1 MSSIPTLPLGATT
14 IAPLAPLRLLPA
26 PASGAPA
33 VAMPLPVSEPLAA
46 PPSSGAA
53 GPSGG
58 LPANLG
64 ESASMRADQV
74 FMARQMAWPVL
85 DGAALASAW
94 RTMVRNYAAQ
104 LATLQQQGRAQFM
117 PGSLLMSG
125 VQQALQASTVAQ
137 PATLLWHPEAWRFVL
152 PGAGGQQLALRLL
165 TGLPDPP
172 PSRRRRAKAA
182 LRLDVML
189 ADGSRATVQL
199 ELMEGVVMEL
209 AAEHPRAV
217 ALLRH
222 ALPALK
228 EAIETAGLRLVR
240 ASVRQGIW
248 PGKPLQQYSSQVSA
262 ALPPA
267 LFRAMAEVALLLAK
281 TTRTEPAT
289 TVRFTENPLPGTMPY
304 AEDGFG

>member
-1 MSSIPTLPLGATT
+1 MSTIPSQPRGAAT
-14 IAPLAPLRLLPA
+14 IAPLAPVTLLPA
-26 PASGAPA
+26 PVAGAAAPGL
-33 VAMPLPVSEPLAA
+33 PLPAAQEALPA
-46 PPSSGAA
+46 PPSSG
-53 GPSGG
+53 
-58 LPANLG
+58 LPANLS

-74 FMARQMAWPVL
+74 FMARQLAWPVL

-94 RTMVRNYAAQ
+94 RAMVRTYAAQ
-104 LATLQQQGRAQFM
+104 LANLQQQGRAQFV
-117 PGSLLMSG
+117 PGNLLMSG
-125 VQQALQASTVAQ
+125 VQQAMQASTVQ
-137 PATLLWHPEAWRFVL
+137 QQATLLWHPEAWRFVL

-172 PSRRRRAKAA
+172 PSRRQRAKAA
-182 LRLDVML
+182 LRLDVVL
-189 ADGSRATVQL
+189 ADGSHATVQL
-199 ELMEGVVMEL
+199 ELVEGVVMEL

-262 ALPPA
+262 ALPPP
-267 LFRAMAEVALLLAK
+267 LFRAMAEVALLLAR

-289 TVRFTENPLPGTMPY
+289 TVRFTEGPVAGMMPY
-304 AEDGFG
+304 GEEGFR

>member
-1 MSSIPTLPLGATT
+1 MSTIPSQPLGAST
-14 IAPLAPLRLLPA
+14 IVPLAPVTLLPA
-26 PASGAPA
+26 PVAGAAAPGLPLPAAEKVAAPA
-33 VAMPLPVSEPLAA
+33 AAA
-46 PPSSGAA
+46 PA
-53 GPSGG
+53 G
-58 LPANLG
+58 LPANLT
-64 ESASMRADQV
+64 ESASMRSDQV
-74 FMARQMAWPVL
+74 FMARQLAWPVL

-94 RTMVRNYAAQ
+94 RAMVRTYAAQ

-117 PGSLLMSG
+117 PGNLLMSG
-125 VQQALQASTVAQ
+125 VQQALQASTAPQ

-172 PSRRRRAKAA
+172 PSRRQRAKAA
-182 LRLDVML
+182 LRLDVVL
-189 ADGSRATVQL
+189 ADGSHATVQL
-199 ELMEGVVMEL
+199 ELLDGVVMEL

-228 EAIETAGLRLVR
+228 EAIEVAGLRLVR

-267 LFRAMAEVALLLAK
+267 LFRAMAEVALLLAR
-281 TTRTEPAT
+281 TTRTEAAT
-289 TVRFTENPLPGTMPY
+289 TVRFTEAPPVGMMPY
-304 AEDGFG
+304 GEP

>member
-1 MSSIPTLPLGATT
+1 MSTILSQPLGAST
-14 IAPLAPLRLLPA
+14 IVPLAPVTLLPA
-26 PASGAPA
+26 PIAGAAAPGMALPVAETVAAPA
-33 VAMPLPVSEPLAA
+33 P
-46 PPSSGAA
+46 AA
-53 GPSGG
+53 GSAG
-58 LPANLG
+58 LPANLS

-74 FMARQMAWPVL
+74 FMARQLAWPVL

-94 RTMVRNYAAQ
+94 RTMVRTYAAQ
-104 LATLQQQGRAQFM
+104 LANLQQQGRAQFL
-117 PGSLLMSG
+117 PGTLLMSG
-125 VQQALQASTVAQ
+125 VQQAMQANTVQ
-137 PATLLWHPEAWRFVL
+137 QHATVLWHPEAWRFVL

-172 PSRRRRAKAA
+172 PSRRQRAKAA
-182 LRLDVML
+182 LRLDVVL

-199 ELMEGVVMEL
+199 ELVDGVVMEL

-228 EAIETAGLRLVR
+228 EAIQTAGLRLVR

-248 PGKPLQQYSSQVSA
+248 PGKPLQQYSSQVNA
-262 ALPPA
+262 ALPPP
-267 LFRAMAEVALLLAK
+267 LFRAMAEVALLLAR

-289 TVRFTENPLPGTMPY
+289 TVRFTEGAPPGMMPY